1 LEEKGKSV
9 RSSGDPV
16 DLGGYNLQ
24 PGETA
29 EVACTDE
36 HQAVVVESLIVLQ
49 GGITETSLGAAVDEA
64 RAEESL
70 QACK

>member
-1 LEEKGKSV
+1 
-9 RSSGDPV
+9 V
-16 DLGGYNLQ
+16 DFGGYNIQ

-29 EVACTDE
+29 AVAGTNE
-36 HQAVVVESLIVLQ
+36 HQAVGVESLVVLQ
-49 GGITETSLGAAVDEA
+49 GGITKTSLGAAIDKA